1 MGLFDGL
8 GGECMGKK
16 NARKVVYLFIFFYLA
31 VNLLTLTD
39 FPFVHSDELWLR
51 GLTDE
56 MLSKRSFLVTEPF
69 YDLYPRIIHPFR
81 WFFHFLQAG
90 FFLCFGSSVFSAR
103 LLSLA
108 SGACALLVFH
118 LIMEEQLESK
128 SIAVLCTLALG
139 LNVQFLYSSRF
150 GRQDMLVMLFLLL
163 NYYFAIK
170 TTSWKKG
177 RAAFLMSMVL
187 LVSIGIHP
195 NSFLIGLVT
204 AGVLL
209 VQVLQKKRP
218 FRDFLMLVGITLLG
232 VAFYLIIGYQW
243 NPNLLSSYFQ
253 YGSSLGIDA
262 QMTGRL
268 EGFYW
273 YWYKL
278 FHRIGGTY
286 DLFDI
291 RIELVMLAVFLVLP
305 LRALLKKFANPQGKD
320 GKMFPHVALTCL
332 VGGLLVIGRYNQ
344 TAVVFV
350 IPFVLMMVF
359 SLIDTLSLPWRHS
372 RLAFLSLLA
381 ILIGVSVNLYDDLAE
396 YLANRPYQTSY
407 ETMISEVDNLVPDD
421 SAVLA
426 NLNLVDA
433 FATDEFY
440 EIRNLGYLDP
450 SGISLQEYIAQRK
463 IGYIILHEEM
473 EYIHKT
479 SPRWDFLYVNA
490 SYMEE
495 LFGYLENHTELV
507 GEIDNP
513 IYAMRISR
521 YSGTYPWKTRIYKVI
536 P

>member
-1 MGLFDGL
+1 MK
-8 GGECMGKK
+8 KK
-16 NARKVVYLFIFFYLA
+16 NARKVVYLFILLYFA
-31 VNLLTLTD
+31 VNLLTLMD
-39 FPFVHSDELWLR
+39 FPFIHSDELWLR

-56 MLSKRSFLVTEPF
+56 MLFKRSFLVTEPF

-81 WFFHFLQAG
+81 WFFHSLQAL
-90 FFLCFGSSVFSAR
+90 FFLCLGSSIFTAR
-103 LLSLA
+103 LLSLV
-108 SGACALLVFH
+108 SGACALFVFH

-128 SIAVLCTLALG
+128 STAVLGTMALG
-139 LNVQFLYSSRF
+139 LNVQFLYSARF
-150 GRQDMLVMLFLLL
+150 GRQDMLLLLFLLL
-163 NYYFAIK
+163 NYYFAI
-170 TTSWKKG
+170 TTTAWKKG
-177 RAAFLMSMVL
+177 RAAFLMSLVL

-209 VQVLQKKRP
+209 VQVYQKKRP
-218 FRDFLMLVGITLLG
+218 LQDFLFLVGITTLG
-232 VAFYLIIGYQW
+232 VALYLLIGYQW

-253 YGSSLGIDA
+253 YGSSLGIDT

-291 RIELVMLAVFLVLP
+291 RIELVMLTVFLVLP
-305 LRALLKKFANPQGKD
+305 FQTLLKKFASTQKKD
-320 GKMFPHVALTCL
+320 GIIFPHMALGCL
-332 VGGLLVIGRYNQ
+332 MVGLLVIGRYNQ

-350 IPFVLMMVF
+350 IPFISMMAF
-359 SLIDTLSLPWRHS
+359 SLVDTLSFPWRQV
-372 RLAFLSLLA
+372 RLSFLA
-381 ILIGVSVNLYDDLAE
+381 ILAVLVGISMNLYGDLSE
-396 YLANRPYQTSY
+396 YQVSRPYQTSY
-407 ETMISEVDNLVPDD
+407 ETMISAVDGLVPDD

-426 NLNLVDA
+426 NLNLMDA
-433 FATDEFY
+433 FSPHKIYD
-440 EIRNLGYLDP
+440 IRNLGYLEA
-450 SGISLQEYIAQRK
+450 SGISLQEYIDQRG
-463 IGYIILHEEM
+463 ISYIILHEEM
-473 EYIHKT
+473 EYIRKT

-490 SYMEE
+490 SYLEE
-495 LFGYLENHTELV
+495 LFAYIENHTELV

-521 YSGTYPWKTRIYKVI
+521 YSGTYPWKTRIYKVL

>member
-1 MGLFDGL
+1 
-8 GGECMGKK
+8 MGKK
-16 NARKVVYLFIFFYLA
+16 NARKTVYLFILIYLA

-56 MLSKRSFLVTEPF
+56 MVLKRSFLVTEPF

-81 WFFHFLQAG
+81 WFFHSLQALI
-90 FFLCFGSSVFSAR
+90 FLCLGSSIFSAR
-103 LLSLA
+103 LLSLV
-108 SGACALLVFH
+108 SGACALFVFH
-118 LIMEEQLESK
+118 LIMEEQVESK
-128 SIAVLCTLALG
+128 SIAVLSTMALG
-139 LNVQFLYSSRF
+139 LNIQFLYSSRF

-170 TTSWKKG
+170 TTAWKKG
-177 RAAFLMSMVL
+177 RAAFLMSIVL
-187 LVSIGIHP
+187 LISIGIHP

-209 VQVLQKKRP
+209 IQVFQRRRPLQ
-218 FRDFLMLVGITLLG
+218 DFLLLVGMTTLG
-232 VAFYLIIGYQW
+232 VTLYLIIGYQW

-253 YGSSLGIDA
+253 YGSSLGIDT

-268 EGFYW
+268 EEFYW

-278 FHRIGGTY
+278 FHQIGGTY

-305 LRALLKKFANPQGKD
+305 LRLILKRFSSPQEKD
-320 GKMFPHVALTCL
+320 GMMFPHVALACL

-350 IPFVLMMVF
+350 IPFISMMAF
-359 SLIDTLSLPWRHS
+359 SLIDTLSHPWHHS
-372 RLAFLSLLA
+372 RWIFLSLMALLA
-381 ILIGVSVNLYDDLAE
+381 SISVNLHGDLAE
-396 YLANRPYQTSY
+396 YHANRPYQKAY

-421 SAVLA
+421 SVVLA
-426 NLNLVDA
+426 NLNLIDA
-433 FATDEFY
+433 FDPHELFD
-440 EIRNLGYLDP
+440 IRNLGHLEA
-450 SGISLQEYIAQRK
+450 SGISLQTYIEQRG

-473 EYIHKT
+473 EYIRKT

-490 SYMEE
+490 SYIEE
-495 LFGYLENHTELV
+495 LFSYIENHTELV
-507 GEIDNP
+507 GEVENP

-521 YSGTYPWKTRIYKVI
+521 YSGTYPWKTRVYKVI

>member
-1 MGLFDGL
+1 
-8 GGECMGKK
+8 MGKK
-16 NARKVVYLFIFFYLA
+16 NARKVVYMFILLFLA

-56 MLSKRSFLVTEPF
+56 MILKRSFLVTEPF

-81 WFFHFLQAG
+81 WFFHSLQAL
-90 FFLCFGSSVFSAR
+90 FFLCLGSSIFSAR
-103 LLSLA
+103 LLSLF
-108 SGACALLVFH
+108 SGACSLFVFH
-118 LIMEEQLESK
+118 LIMEEQLESRI
-128 SIAVLCTLALG
+128 IAVLSTIALG

-170 TTSWKKG
+170 TTAWKKG

-187 LVSIGIHP
+187 LVAIGIHP

-209 VQVLQKKRP
+209 VQVFQKKRP
-218 FRDFLMLVGITLLG
+218 LQDFLFLVGMTTLG
-232 VAFYLIIGYQW
+232 VALYLSIGYQW
-243 NPNLLSSYFQ
+243 NPNLLSSYIQ

-262 QMTGRL
+262 KMTGRL

-278 FHRIGGTY
+278 FHQIGGTY

-291 RIELVMLAVFLVLP
+291 RIELVMLAIFLVLP
-305 LRALLKKFANPQGKD
+305 LRLILKRITSTQERD
-320 GKMFPHVALTCL
+320 GMMFPHIALACL

-350 IPFVLMMVF
+350 IPFILMMAF

-372 RLAFLSLLA
+372 RWIFLSSLALLA
-381 ILIGVSVNLYDDLAE
+381 GISLNLYGDLAG
-396 YLANRPYQTSY
+396 YQANRPYQKTY

-421 SAVLA
+421 SVVLA
-426 NLNLVDA
+426 NLNLIDA
-433 FATDEFY
+433 FDPHEFY
-440 EIRNLGYLDP
+440 DIRNLGYLEA
-450 SGISLQEYIAQRK
+450 SGISLQAYIHQRG

-473 EYIHKT
+473 DYIRET
-479 SPRWDFLYVNA
+479 NPRWDFLYVNA

-495 LFGYLENHTELV
+495 LFGYIKNHTELV
-507 GEIDNP
+507 GEVENP
-513 IYAMRISR
+513 VYAMRISR
-521 YSGTYPWKTRIYKVI
+521 YSGTYPWKTRVYKVI